1 MFPWSQG
8 TPVGHHFYS
17 RVYLTKEVSKRSPF
31 LFIYK
36 SLLSEAIKQENV
48 HYFKDELQNK

>member
-17 RVYLTKEVSKRSPF
+17 RVYLTKEVSKLSPF